1 MMLGIASRF
10 CAVSAALSALVW
22 FATPGHYPLHG
33 WACVALAI
41 LAGLVWLAEKEAPA
55 WSTH

>member
-1 MMLGIASRF
+1 MLGIASRF

-33 WACVALAI
+33 WACAALAM
-41 LAGLVWLAEKEAPA
+41 LAGLVWLAEKEAPT
-55 WSTH
+55 WSIR